1 MLRGLC
7 RAGDR
12 VSSVQIH
19 KFRVD
24 RDMRFILLFLVML
37 TVSVSAETVFISV
50 MPDVPLMP
58 GAQEVEPLSYDKAEG
73 RIAEVSLYMEDLNGA
88 LRIQEFYMDTLPQL
102 GWVAGEGQ
110 FTRDNEVL
118 QFVIDGDLVR
128 LTIAPQ

>member
-1 MLRGLC
+1 
-7 RAGDR
+7 
-12 VSSVQIH
+12 
-19 KFRVD
+19 
-24 RDMRFILLFLVML
+24 MRFILLFLVML